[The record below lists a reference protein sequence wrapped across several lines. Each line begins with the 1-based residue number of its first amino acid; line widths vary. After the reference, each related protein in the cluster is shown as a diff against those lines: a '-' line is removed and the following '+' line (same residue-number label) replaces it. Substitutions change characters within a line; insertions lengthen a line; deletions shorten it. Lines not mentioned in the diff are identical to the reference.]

1 MKKMM
6 IAAAAVMLMT
16 GAAFA
21 QDHTMKKDAK
31 MAHKDMK
38 HDAKM
43 MKHDAKKAGDGAKV
57 EAAKTMKKETKKVTN
72 Q

>member
-6 IAAAAVMLMT
+6 IAAVAVMLMT

-31 MAHKDMK
+31 MAHKEMK

-43 MKHDAKKAGDGAKV
+43 MKHDAKKAGDETKAD
-57 EAAKTMKKETKKVTN
+57 AAKAMKKESKKVN
-72 Q
+72 